1 MLHQKTN
8 PRSRGER
15 NENNDV
21 PSEIIMSVPEINIA
35 GFLSGNAFATRGI
48 YDQVNA
54 ALREVGFFTVVGHGV
69 DTETT
74 SALSKTAKAFFDLPL
89 PDKQRFVNQ
98 RNSISR
104 GYVGVGQENLGRT
117 HNGAALVDLKEQLA
131 FGRFDVP
138 DTAYYRQPFAATA
151 FEANILPDVPPGFS
165 AGIRHYYRCM
175 ESLTKSLLQIFA
187 GALNVAPD
195 FFVEFFD
202 KHTSVMRIINY
213 PDQSGMAVSS
223 NQTRSGAHT
232 DYGALTILLAEK
244 ALGGLQVKLRNGGWV
259 DVDPAPGAF
268 IINIGDLM
276 AMWTNDLWVS
286 NLHRVSNPIANPGQS
301 TRRLSVA
308 YFAHANY
315 DALIRCIPTCMS
327 KDNHAKHP
335 PVLAGEHRAAKV
347 RMSQQV
353 A

>member
-1 MLHQKTN
+1 
-8 PRSRGER
+8 
-15 NENNDV
+15 
-21 PSEIIMSVPEINIA
+21 MSIPEINIA
-35 GFLSGNAFATRGI
+35 GYLSGDEIATRRI
-48 YDQVNA
+48 YDQVNE
-54 ALREVGFFTVVGHGV
+54 ALREVGFFTIVGHGV
-69 DTETT
+69 DEKTT
-74 SALSKTAKAFFDLPL
+74 SSLSKMAKAFFDLPL
-89 PDKQRFVNQ
+89 PEKQRFVSQ

-104 GYVGVGQENLGRT
+104 GYVGVGRENLGRT
-117 HNGAALVDLKEQLA
+117 HNGAALVDIKEQLA

-151 FEANILPDVPPGFS
+151 FEPNVLPDQPREFA
-165 AGIRHYYRCM
+165 AGIRQYYGCM
-175 ESLTKSLLQIFA
+175 ENLTGSLLQIFA
-187 GALNVAPD
+187 GALSLEQN

-202 KHTSVMRIINY
+202 KHTSVMRVINY
-213 PDQSGMAVSS
+213 PDQSGTSVNSG
-223 NQTRSGAHT
+223 QTRSGAHT

-259 DVDPAPGAF
+259 DVQPAPNSF

-276 AMWTNDLWVS
+276 AMWTNDHWVS
-286 NLHRVSNPIANPGQS
+286 NLHRVSNPPADPGQS

-315 DALIRCIPTCMS
+315 DALIRCIPTCLS
-327 KDNHAKHP
+327 ETNGAKHP

>member
-1 MLHQKTN
+1 
-8 PRSRGER
+8 
-15 NENNDV
+15 
-21 PSEIIMSVPEINIA
+21 MSIPEIDIA
-35 GFLSGNAFATRGI
+35 GLLAGDLAASSRV
-48 YDQVNA
+48 YDEVNE
-54 ALREVGFFTVVGHGV
+54 ALREVGFFTIVGHGIDEQV
-69 DTETT
+69 T
-74 SALSKTAKAFFDLPL
+74 SGLSATAKAFFDMPDA
-89 PDKQRFVNQ
+89 DKQRFKNP
-98 RNSISR
+98 RGSISR

-117 HNGAALVDLKEQLA
+117 LNGAALIDIKEQFA

-138 DTAYYRQPFAATA
+138 DTPYHRQPWGATA
-151 FEANILPDVPPGFS
+151 FEPNILPDRPSGFDHTT
-165 AGIRHYYRCM
+165 RLYYRSM
-175 ESLTKSLLQIFA
+175 EDLSRSLLQIFA
-187 GALNVAPD
+187 GALGVERH
-195 FFVEFFD
+195 FFTEFFD

-213 PDQSGMAVSS
+213 PDQRGMSIDAA
-223 NQTRSGAHT
+223 QTRSGAHT

-244 ALGGLQVKLRNGGWV
+244 APGGLQVKLRNGGWI
-259 DVDPAPGAF
+259 DVEPKPNSF

-276 AMWTNDLWVS
+276 AMWTNDHWVS
-286 NLHRVSNPIANPGQS
+286 NLHRVSNPPPSPGQS

-327 KDNHAKHP
+327 AAGGAKHA